1 MYSLATIL
9 FIEDDIL
16 TLETYE
22 KMVTFLGHEALL
34 ADTNEKAQ
42 EILDDGPVDLIVLDR
57 QLTEMSGFDVLKI
70 LRAHR
75 VSTRIPI
82 IMVSASH
89 DVFAERAKAEGAQ
102 DFLSKPLLTGDLQDL
117 IDTYTAK

>member
-1 MYSLATIL
+1 MTTIL

-34 ADTNEKAQ
+34 ADTGEKAL
-42 EILDDGPVDLIVLDR
+42 EILDQGPVDLIILDR
-57 QLTEMSGFDVLKI
+57 QLSEMSGFDALKL

-75 VSTRIPI
+75 AGVDVPI

-89 DVFAERAKAEGAQ
+89 DVFADRAKAEGAQ